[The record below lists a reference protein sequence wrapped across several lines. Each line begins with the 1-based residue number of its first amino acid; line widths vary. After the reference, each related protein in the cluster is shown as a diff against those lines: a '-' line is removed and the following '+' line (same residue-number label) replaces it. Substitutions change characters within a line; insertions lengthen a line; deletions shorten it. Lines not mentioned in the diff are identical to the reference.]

1 MEKKIIGIISILSII
16 FISIIFQITFWHKG
30 GNQITTSST
39 LISDQLISLPEP
51 SFESSFSI
59 EEALLKR
66 RSTREYN
73 GDPLT
78 LDEISQILW
87 AAQGITHE
95 KKLRTAPSAGG
106 LYPLEL
112 YVVVGNVEGLETGIY
127 RYMPI
132 ENILLKTVDG
142 DKRSNITD
150 AALGQNWV
158 EKAAINIIITAIYE
172 RTTGKYDDRGIRY
185 VHIEVGHTAQN
196 ICLQAT
202 ALNLGVVTVGAFHD
216 DKIIHILDLSQD
228 EKPVYIIPIGKIS

>member
-1 MEKKIIGIISILSII
+1 LEKKIIGIIFTSSII
-16 FISIIFQITFWHKG
+16 AILILQITFWPKDE
-30 GNQITTSST
+30 NQITTSST
-39 LISDQLISLPEP
+39 LILYESISLPEP
-51 SFESSFSI
+51 SYESNFSI

-66 RSTREYN
+66 RSTREYS
-73 GDPLT
+73 GEPLT

-95 KKLRTAPSAGG
+95 KRLRTAPSAGA

-112 YVVVGNVEGLETGIY
+112 YVVVGDVEGIETGIY
-127 RYMPI
+127 RYIPN
-132 ENILLKTVDG
+132 ENILLKIVDG

-150 AALGQNWV
+150 AALGQEWV
-158 EKAAINIIITAIYE
+158 ENAAINIVITAIYE
-172 RTTGKYDDRGIRY
+172 RTTVKYGDRGIRY
-185 VHIEVGHTAQN
+185 THIEVGHTAQN

-216 DKIIHILDLSQD
+216 DKIIHILNLSQD